1 MQRALTMLS
10 VGVFLLS
17 CRPNPVAGTSDAST
31 STPTIQGTLDEAAV
45 KAMSHALLE
54 ADARGDA
61 TAFSRA
67 TAPNFVLFEKSQVR
81 ARDDLLKGLRA
92 RAEHP
97 GPARVLTYPEE
108 HVSIGA
114 SSAVFIGEV
123 VERSPANGARPAADV
138 DGWSTLVWVREDG
151 QWKATIWQWARAGL
165 DGSRE
170 EWNATF
176 REGTAFNSEPSKF
189 LTEIVA
195 GRKPGAALDVGM
207 GQGRNALYLAS
218 QGWNVTGIDISD
230 EGLRQAREAAAKRH
244 LSVETINT
252 DVAAWDFGVEKWD
265 LVALIYSGCDEKM
278 VARLRSSLKKGGLVV
293 VDGFH
298 KDPGPGLGF
307 ETGQLS
313 ALFRD
318 GFTVLRDDVVEDV
331 SDWGRQRQKLTRF
344 AAEKR

>member
-1 MQRALTMLS
+1 M
-10 VGVFLLS
+10 VVIGVLLS
-17 CRPNPVAGTSDAST
+17 CRPNPVTGTNDAAT
-31 STPTIQGTLDEAAV
+31 STPTIHDALDEATV
-45 KAMSHALLE
+45 KTMSHGLLD

-61 TAFSRA
+61 TAFAQA
-67 TAPNFVLFEKSQVR
+67 TAPSFVLFEKSQVR
-81 ARDDLLKGLRA
+81 RRDDLLKGLGA

-97 GPARVLTYPEE
+97 GPARTLTYGEE
-108 HVSIGA
+108 HISIGA
-114 SSAVFIGEV
+114 ASAVFIGEV
-123 VERSPANGARPAADV
+123 VEHSPANGARPAADV

-151 QWKATIWQWARAGL
+151 RWHATSWQWARAGL
-165 DGSRE
+165 DGARD

-176 REGTAFNSEPSKF
+176 RDGTAFTSEPSKF
-189 LTEIVA
+189 LTEIVT

-218 QGWNVTGIDISD
+218 QGWKVTGIDISD
-230 EGLRQAREAAAKRH
+230 EGLRQAQEAAAKRR
-244 LSVETINT
+244 LAIETINA
-252 DVAAWDFGVEKWD
+252 DVAAWDFGVERWD

-278 VARLRSSLKKGGLVV
+278 VARLRSSLKQGGLVV

-313 ALFRD
+313 ALFKD

-344 AAEKR
+344 AAQKR